1 MRLGLNKP
9 NDNAV
14 MDTPFDAI
22 AAESTTGT
30 YPVLKWD
37 EDHLEEIND
46 CVAEEVPVA
55 MVYNGISHA
64 VMLATPQDLN
74 DFALGFSLSEGILSS
89 AKELYD
95 IEVVHQPKG
104 IELHLNIATERFHLL
119 KERRRSMSGRTGCG
133 LCGAESLDQA
143 MRIPTNVINIADR
156 VQSRAIYLAHHQ
168 IRSAQKLQALT
179 GATHACA
186 WMKPDGTIATIRE
199 DIGRHN
205 ALDKLIGA
213 TVSHRN
219 KQPGFVL
226 TTSRASY
233 EMVQKVASAGI
244 SMLVAVSAPTGL
256 AIRIAQNCGVTLVGF
271 ARNHQHVVYSCP
283 ERILHKEI
291 A

>member
-1 MRLGLNKP
+1 MIN
-9 NDNAV
+9 
-14 MDTPFDAI
+14 TPFDAI
-22 AAESTTGT
+22 ATESTTGT

-37 EDHLEEIND
+37 AGHIENIDD

-64 VMLATPQDLN
+64 VMLATPQDLG

-95 IEVVHQPKG
+95 IEVVHQSKG
-104 IELHLNIATERFHLL
+104 IELHLNIAAERFHLL

-143 MRIPTNVINIADR
+143 MRIPTNVISIADR
-156 VQSRAIYLAHHQ
+156 VQSRAIYLAHQQ
-168 IRSAQKLQALT
+168 IRSVQKLQALT

-186 WMKPDGTIATIRE
+186 WIQPDGIIASIRE

-213 TVSHRN
+213 IASQRN

-256 AIRIAQNCGVTLVGF
+256 AVRIAQNCGVTLVGF

-283 ERILHKEI
+283 ERILHKET